1 MENAIKTTCL
11 GTVLTLSYIK
21 DVLNLLLDFG
31 GSILRWND
39 LGCFGKLNNNM
50 RHSIAGW
57 NLLKSMENTIETPYL
72 GTVLTLSY
80 IKGVLNLLLDF
91 GGSILRWNDLGY
103 FGKLKRVYHQSF
115 II

>member
-1 MENAIKTTCL
+1 MENTIETPYL

-21 DVLNLLLDFG
+21 GVLNLLLDFG

-57 NLLKSMENTIETPYL
+57 NLLKSMANAKITPCL
-72 GTVLTLSY
+72 NTVLTLSY
-80 IKGVLNLLLDF
+80 IKGVLNLLLGF